1 MPTNGYQPP
10 IPDESQEQQN
20 VISWTQWSLGRYPEL
35 EYLHHIPNGGARS
48 KATAGRLRAEGVK
61 PGVPDLCLP
70 VPLGGYH
77 GLYIEMK
84 RRKGGTVS
92 ADQRRWID
100 FLQRHGYAV
109 YVCKGAEE
117 AIKTIEHYLSL
128 KE

>member
-1 MPTNGYQPP
+1 MMNNYQPP
-10 IPDESQEQQN
+10 IPSESQEQQN
-20 VISWTQWSLGRYPEL
+20 VISWAQWSTGRYPEL

-61 PGVPDLCLP
+61 PGVPDLHLP

-92 ADQRRWID
+92 DEQKRWIN
-100 FLQRHGYAV
+100 FLLLHGYAV
-109 YVCKGAEE
+109 YVCKGADE
-117 AIKTIEHYLSL
+117 AITVIENYLSL